1 MELPQDLRTAIDR
14 ELAHISPRELTA
26 IAQELSRRYREGLST
41 EGEGYLSSPM
51 DITAY
56 AAFRMPA
63 TYAAVIGALNQ
74 LGDFGDRWR
83 PKDMLDVGAGPGTAM
98 WAATAAWPQL
108 EKITLLERDKNM
120 MALGKRLASS
130 ADAVAIREA
139 SWVSADITGDW
150 RTEEKDLIIAS
161 YSLGELSSEAM
172 RKIIVKLWSITKGIL
187 VIIEPGTPVGFGRL
201 KAAREILIREGAK
214 TIAPCPHDIGCPL
227 LENDWCHFSQRVAR
241 SRLHRQVKGGEL
253 SYEDEK
259 FTFIAM
265 AREASGIA
273 EGRVL
278 RHPIIRKG
286 HVQLKLCTTE
296 GLKAAVVT
304 KSDKAAYKEAKE
316 LEWGSSTK
324 GIISNKM

>member
-14 ELAHISPRELTA
+14 ELTSISSKELTA
-26 IAQELSRRYREGLST
+26 IAQGLSKRYREGLSA
-41 EGEGYLSSPM
+41 EGEGYLNSPM

-63 TYAAVIGALNQ
+63 TYAAVAGALNQ
-74 LGDFGDRWR
+74 LGDFGDGWL
-83 PKDMLDVGAGPGTAM
+83 PKSMLDVGAGPGTAM

-120 MALGKRLASS
+120 MSLGKLLAREADS
-130 ADAVAIREA
+130 AAIREA
-139 SWVSADITGDW
+139 DWISVDLNGDW
-150 RTEEKDLIIAS
+150 KTDEKDLVIAS
-161 YSLGELSSEAM
+161 YSLGELSTEALNSVLM
-172 RKIIVKLWSITKGIL
+172 KLWSITKGVLI
-187 VIIEPGTPVGFGRL
+187 IIEPGTPIGFNRL

-214 TIAPCPHDIGCPL
+214 TIAPCPHNDNCPL
-227 LENDWCHFSQRVAR
+227 PEDDWCHFSQRVAR

-265 AREASGIA
+265 SRDASNIG
-273 EGRVL
+273 EGRIL

-286 HVQLKLCTTE
+286 HIQLKLCSTQ
-296 GLKAAVVT
+296 GLKSVVVT
-304 KSDKAAYKEAKE
+304 KSHKEVYKQAKG
-316 LEWGSSTK
+316 LEWGSGTK
-324 GIISNKM
+324 DMNFINM